1 MSITCDVTPLHFYK
15 AQQQS
20 PGERPSTLG
29 HTWRDVCLRQPW
41 KSNVGLGRGFSF
53 MKGYPRNY
61 LHSGSRVKLLT
72 LAAAAKQPSIFPP
85 PDTWNNNERSVLKL
99 VSPWPHLVGCL
110 CRTFAG
116 QDCKQRGGR
125 GLHLCQHQHPLWL
138 RPSACRSLKC
148 LQTSKW
154 TFDLEHALPSSNRSS
169 PKSLLRHSCTSK
181 SPLPWVSSLHL
192 SIDLGQVS
200 SRMGS
205 AATRGAAS
213 SISPITSLWQ
223 LVDSCASF
231 WITFSFRHSITLPSK
246 KFPPPSL
253 STRFFPA
260 MRFPQNLGI
269 SCK

>member
-1 MSITCDVTPLHFYK
+1 MERRLSKTTLNVKSRIRKRFLFYEGISKKLPALRLQGK
-15 AQQQS
+15 AADSCCSCQ
-20 PGERPSTLG
+20 
-29 HTWRDVCLRQPW
+29 
-41 KSNVGLGRGFSF
+41 
-53 MKGYPRNY
+53 
-61 LHSGSRVKLLT
+61 
-72 LAAAAKQPSIFPP
+72 AAKHFAS
-85 PDTWNNNERSVLKL
+85 TWYWEIMRNNKRAVLKL

-269 SCK
+269 SCKFKFYRLMVFSLNLPACMIFSTQD